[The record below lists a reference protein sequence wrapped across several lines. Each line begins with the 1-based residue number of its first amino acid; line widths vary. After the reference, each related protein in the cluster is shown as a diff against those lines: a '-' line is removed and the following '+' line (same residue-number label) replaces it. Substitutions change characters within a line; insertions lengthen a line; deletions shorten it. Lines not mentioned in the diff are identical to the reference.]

1 MITTLI
7 YSLLALD
14 QTLAQL
20 AAEYGPWL
28 YALLFLVIFAE
39 TGLVVFPFLP
49 GDSILFIAGT
59 IVAVANLNIHVLAL
73 VLVIAAIL
81 GDSVNYAVGH
91 YIGPRVF
98 HEPESRW
105 FKRQYLLRTQAF
117 YDKYGGITIIIGRFV
132 PIIRT
137 FAPFLA
143 GVAGMTY
150 PRFLSYNV
158 VGAFA
163 WITSLV
169 YAGYLFGNIPWVKD
183 NLSFIVIAIVVVSL
197 IPAVTTFVK
206 ARPPRR
212 GLPSSHRDRPQGAHD
227 RRRGERAPAAATSSR
242 APCGRWRRRD
252 CAARSSR

>member
-1 MITTLI
+1 MLTTLL

-14 QTLAQL
+14 QTVSQIAAQ
-20 AAEYGPWL
+20 YGPWL
-28 YALLFLVIFAE
+28 YGILFLVIFAE

-59 IVAVANLNIHVLAL
+59 VVAVSGLNVHVLVV

-105 FKRQYLLRTQAF
+105 FKREYLLRTQAF
-117 YDKYGGITIIIGRFV
+117 YDRYGGVTIIIGRFV

-143 GVAGMTY
+143 GVAGMSY
-150 PRFLSYNV
+150 HRFLSYNV
-158 VGAFA
+158 VGALA
-163 WITSLV
+163 WILSLV
-169 YAGYLFGNIPWVKD
+169 YAGYMFGNIPWVKE
-183 NLSFIVIAIVVVSL
+183 NLTFIVIGIVIVSL
-197 IPAVTTFVK
+197 IPAVTTY
-206 ARPPRR
+206 
-212 GLPSSHRDRPQGAHD
+212 LQ
-227 RRRGERAPAAATSSR
+227 ERKSK
-242 APCGRWRRRD
+242 
-252 CAARSSR
+252 